1 MWYELTVSACVLD
14 TLLLLIRIHVTLSR
28 RVCECVCADVV
39 AGANER
45 AFSSLVP
52 GPHRI
57 TRHDCRA
64 RHVASD
70 LVTRVRTV
78 SPQHTRSY
86 RAKSERPSLLGNSHS
101 RTLPR
106 VDTRPFGVALGALTG
121 WAGVA
126 HWVDRATG
134 PSWHHGGTCLM
145 QRKPCNIHSSISF

>member
-1 MWYELTVSACVLD
+1 M
-14 TLLLLIRIHVTLSR
+14 
-28 RVCECVCADVV
+28 CECVCADAAKVV
-39 AGANER
+39 AGANKR

-70 LVTRVRTV
+70 LSPVLTAR
-78 SPQHTRSY
+78 SPQHTATRFV
-86 RAKSERPSLLGNSHS
+86 SLAGIWN
-101 RTLPR
+101 RTVNLNLNARVFGQFPAEAPLPR
-106 VDTRPFGVALGALTG
+106 VDTRSFGVALGALTG

-145 QRKPCNIHSSISF
+145 QRKTVQCPLIHYFLTCV